1 MKNKHDTEPPIQV
14 RPPGCPALVFISHD
28 HDYGYCQEQRHRV
41 SLGVTDACLCDHCTP
56 DPSDQRHISR
66 DVYFHGND
74 IVGLHSAKQT
84 ALEQAIALA
93 STIPCAPKV
102 DSSLPVPA
110 KPKERAPAKPAPR
123 PKPGLLAF
131 V

>member
-1 MKNKHDTEPPIQV
+1 
-14 RPPGCPALVFISHD
+14 
-28 HDYGYCQEQRHRV
+28 
-41 SLGVTDACLCDHCTP
+41 LCDHCAP
-56 DPSDQRHISR
+56 DSNGQRHISQE
-66 DVYFHGND
+66 VYFHGND
-74 IVGLHSAKQT
+74 IVALHSAKQA

-93 STIPCAPKV
+93 ATIPCSPKV
-102 DSSLPVPA
+102 DRPLSVPA